1 MLNTTNTNLPSAG
14 KTWTQADEEVLV
26 ENYLKG
32 LSSEDIGELL
42 GRTATAIRSRLVKIC
57 FPDFVAGT
65 TALAGNSGAAWTD
78 SDDEKLAKVYES
90 EGDLVKLAELL
101 GRKPHELLNRLV
113 ELVIAKPVRGA
124 AKPPK
129 ANRVGRSAT
138 KPDSRKMPKSW
149 TKDDRAKLRDLFEAK
164 QSIDV
169 IARALDR
176 SVAAVLVQLFNGGML
191 DEGDIH
197 AAMQRAQ
204 SRTNWAP
211 PTEQEPF

>member
-1 MLNTTNTNLPSAG
+1 MLNTAHANLPSAG
-14 KTWTQADEEVLV
+14 KAWTQVDEEVLV
-26 ENYLKG
+26 ENYLQG
-32 LSSEDIGELL
+32 LSAEDIGELL

-65 TALAGNSGAAWTD
+65 TALAGNSGAAWTE
-78 SDDEKLAKVYES
+78 SEDEKLAKVYEDD
-90 EGDLVKLAELL
+90 GDLVKLAELL
-101 GRKPHELLNRLV
+101 GRKPHEVLNRLV

-129 ANRVGRSAT
+129 VFIVGPSVT
-138 KPDSRKMPKSW
+138 KPHSRTMPKSW
-149 TKDDRAKLRDLFEAK
+149 TKHERAQLRDLFEAK
-164 QSIDV
+164 QSIDM
-169 IARALDR
+169 IAKTLDR

-197 AAMQRAQ
+197 VAMQRAQ

-211 PTEQEPF
+211 VTEDETF